1 MTRPTW
7 QEYFMAFAKLAAT
20 KSKDSTQVGAVLV
33 GPDGEIRLTGYNG
46 PPKGVLDSMERR
58 ERPTKYL
65 YASHAEANIIA
76 FAARQGI
83 RTDGCTIYC
92 THHPCAACARTLI
105 QAGVVAVVYG
115 GGTFQ
120 ALDAEREAV
129 QNMAR
134 EAGIRYEAFEE

>member
-1 MTRPTW
+1 MTIPTW
-7 QEYFMAFAKLAAT
+7 KEYFMGFAKLAAT

-33 GPDGEIRLTGYNG
+33 GPDFEIRLTGYNG
-46 PPKGVLDSMERR
+46 PPKGVLDAPARR

-83 RTDGCTIYC
+83 RTEGCTIYC

-115 GGTFQ
+115 SGTFQ

-134 EAGIRYEAFEE
+134 EAGIRYEAFSE